1 MRLSHIAIAVKP
13 EEYEDVIKRFKD
25 VLQSEYYEKVLEDQK
40 IKVAILKL
48 ENATLE
54 IITPTESGSTIDKFL
69 EKRGNG
75 IHHFALKVE
84 SVKDEVNRLKGNG
97 FMFAVEDMKGAK
109 GGNVAFIHPK
119 STGGF
124 LIELVED
131 EY

>member
-1 MRLSHIAIAVKP
+1 MKLSHIAVVVKP
-13 EEYEDVIKRFKD
+13 DDYDSVVKKFKD
-25 VLQSEYYEKVLEDQK
+25 ILQDGYYEEVLEEQK
-40 IKVAILKL
+40 IKVAVLRL
-48 ENATLE
+48 ENATVE
-54 IITPTESGSTIDKFL
+54 IITPIERGSSVDNFL

-84 SVKDEVNRLKGNG
+84 SVKDEVNRLKGKG
-97 FMFAVEDMKGAK
+97 FLFAVEGMKGAK
-109 GGNVAFIHPK
+109 GGSVAFIHPK